1 VWQVGALTKAIRGDS
16 LNKPVRVDAVVLL
29 SATGIT
35 TGKEEAGGG
44 LLGMFSAD
52 AAERK
57 TLRSPQREQQVAAA
71 GVPFIVVRV
80 PPFKDVAGSQR
91 VVVAQ
96 VMRTQPNQ
104 MQHTSR
110 TPNIEIQNTNTATL
124 SLIVLVIWR
133 VLLTWYG
140 SRRAT
145 RSRGAP
151 SAASRLRGCS

>member
-1 VWQVGALTKAIRGDS
+1 MGALTKAIRGDS

-71 GVPFIVVRV
+71 GVPYIVVRV

-96 VMRTQPNQ
+96 VRRTQPNQ